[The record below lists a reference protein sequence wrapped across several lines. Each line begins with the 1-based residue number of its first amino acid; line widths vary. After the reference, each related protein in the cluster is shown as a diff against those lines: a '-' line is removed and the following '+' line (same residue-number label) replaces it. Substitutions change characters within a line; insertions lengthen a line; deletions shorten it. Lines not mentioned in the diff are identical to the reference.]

1 MKDFCSPLIPLV
13 ALGLLVLTGCSPK
26 NVEMLLL
33 DGPERLETNESGA
46 FNATVNE
53 DAKPPVLYEWTFGDG
68 TTAEGAT
75 TTHAFP
81 EAGSY
86 TYTVTASNRNGK
98 ASVTEA
104 GSVMIVD
111 PPVPAQIL
119 AVLASTVDTDTQ
131 TPVQFSANVRGDAPL
146 SYTWAFGDGASSSS
160 PRPSHTFME
169 AGRYSVSLE
178 LSNAHGRD
186 ARTLNVDVAAYEAE
200 YCRDLAEMNTAF
212 FERNSS
218 VLTNR
223 GQQALA
229 DNLDILRNCPDIH
242 VRIEGLASPLE
253 RNQQALSE
261 DRARAVREYYTD
273 QGIAGRR
280 ITSIGLGSADGT
292 SKKSGADQFQR
303 ADTIPLR

>member
-160 PRPSHTFME
+160 PRPSIPGSTSSISWRPRSSPP
-169 AGRYSVSLE
+169 ASWIACSPPGTSR
-178 LSNAHGRD
+178 GWR
-186 ARTLNVDVAAYEAE
+186 RVAAFPM
-200 YCRDLAEMNTAF
+200 R
-212 FERNSS
+212 
-218 VLTNR
+218 
-223 GQQALA
+223 
-229 DNLDILRNCPDIH
+229 
-242 VRIEGLASPLE
+242 
-253 RNQQALSE
+253 
-261 DRARAVREYYTD
+261 
-273 QGIAGRR
+273 
-280 ITSIGLGSADGT
+280 
-292 SKKSGADQFQR
+292 
-303 ADTIPLR
+303 